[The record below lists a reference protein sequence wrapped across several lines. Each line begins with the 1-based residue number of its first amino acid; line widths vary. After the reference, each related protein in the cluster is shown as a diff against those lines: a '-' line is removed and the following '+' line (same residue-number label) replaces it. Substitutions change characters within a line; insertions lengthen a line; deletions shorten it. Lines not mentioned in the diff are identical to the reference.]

1 MFLFELAHLM
11 LYACKKS
18 GWVTEQNFEIKP
30 NVLCHFFTSG
40 TLHARLLLEISIHTA
55 DVCILAM
62 SCLGYACA
70 RLKTLSSL
78 LADLFVSSQIGLLS
92 TFLQV
97 ISFLQVKLASQKDYC
112 KSYKPAFV
120 EKFDRL

>member
-1 MFLFELAHLM
+1 MGHRAKFRDKTKCF
-11 LYACKKS
+11 
-18 GWVTEQNFEIKP
+18 VPFF
-30 NVLCHFFTSG
+30 HFR
-40 TLHARLLLEISIHTA
+40 TLHGRLLLEISIHTA

-62 SCLGYACA
+62 SCLGYART

-78 LADLFVSSQIGLLS
+78 LADLFISSQIGLFS

-97 ISFLQVKLASQKDYC
+97 ISFLQVKLASQKEANW